1 MRRLRLRDDY
11 EFNEDDVS
19 YDVSEKE
26 EVKMI
31 FPPNTVLA
39 LTGFRGYKFGV
50 VVYHNGNI
58 YIYSVKKP
66 LLDKTIEKYKQAPY
80 NLDMKKRIL
89 KRIKTLKGLV

>member
-1 MRRLRLRDDY
+1 MRLRDDY

-19 YDVSEKE
+19 EKE

-31 FPPNTVLA
+31 FQPNTVLA
-39 LTGFRGYKFGV
+39 LTGFRGYKFDV
-50 VVYHNGNI
+50 VVCHNGNI

-80 NLDMKKRIL
+80 NLGIEEAHFKAYKDFERF
-89 KRIKTLKGLV
+89 GLTCVKY